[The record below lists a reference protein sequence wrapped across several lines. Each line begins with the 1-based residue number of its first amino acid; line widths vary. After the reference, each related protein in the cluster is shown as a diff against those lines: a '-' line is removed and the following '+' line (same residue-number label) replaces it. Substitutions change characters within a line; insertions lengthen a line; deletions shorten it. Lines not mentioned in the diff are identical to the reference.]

1 MCLLWYGNSRRLAA
15 VQEVG
20 GPGSL
25 PKTNQ
30 RLMATSQ
37 GSATGSDTGQTAKFI
52 CVPSVLSP
60 CPVGGMLVTTE

>member
-1 MCLLWYGNSRRLAA
+1 M
-15 VQEVG
+15 QEVG

-37 GSATGSDTGQTAKFI
+37 GSATGSDTGQAAKFI
-52 CVPSVLSP
+52 SVPSVLSP
-60 CPVGGMLVTTE
+60 CPVGGMLVTSE